1 MTRAA
6 LATLLLLLPA
16 AYSQSINQFKAL
28 KFREIGPANMGGRID
43 DFAVVESN
51 PNTIYAGTAS
61 AGVWKTVNSGI
72 TWDPIFD
79 DQSLSSIGD
88 VTVAPSEPETVWV
101 GTGESNNRQSSSW
114 GKPSMAARPGPRP
127 SQSTQT
133 PASTT
138 LRWTSTILTPSLL
151 RPISDG
157 AHLSA

>member
-16 AYSQSINQFKAL
+16 AYAQSISNFKAL
-28 KFREIGPANMGGRID
+28 KFREVGPANMGGRIE

-88 VTVAPSEPETVWV
+88 VTVATSEPETVWV
-101 GTGESNNRQSSSW
+101 STGESNNRQSSSW
-114 GKPSMAARPGPRP
+114 GMASISQRMAARPGPTWVSKTP
-127 SQSTQT
+127 ITSGASSSIPPTPTSST
-133 PASTT
+133 
-138 LRWTSTILTPSLL
+138 
-151 RPISDG
+151 
-157 AHLSA
+157 